1 MTQITPKVYSI
12 DGITHPDPRRKVFP
26 YLFVED
32 QDNLTLIDPSF
43 LSQLPILENYLL
55 DVGYDI
61 KNVKR
66 IILTHVHVDH
76 SQAANEIKKRS
87 GAKIYSHWIEARYL
101 NHNPP
106 YQGPPTTQETVDK
119 LEKLGVSMKALIKE
133 YGSFEVEPIGVDE
146 QVSDGDMIGSL
157 KVIHTPGHT
166 AGHVSLYYEKD
177 KLLLGAD
184 SICICICMC
193 ICIWSRGYVYIC
205 TTSINRSSYSNSIG
219 TKALQS

>member
-1 MTQITPKVYSI
+1 MTQVTPKVYSI
-12 DGITHPDPRRKVFP
+12 EGITHPDPRGKVFP

-32 QDNLTLIDPSF
+32 QDDLTLIDPSF

-76 SQAANEIKKRS
+76 SQTANEIKKRS

-101 NHNPP
+101 NHNPL

-119 LEKLGVSMKALIKE
+119 LEKLGVSMRALIK
-133 YGSFEVEPIGVDE
+133 
-146 QVSDGDMIGSL
+146 
-157 KVIHTPGHT
+157 
-166 AGHVSLYYEKD
+166 
-177 KLLLGAD
+177 
-184 SICICICMC
+184 
-193 ICIWSRGYVYIC
+193 
-205 TTSINRSSYSNSIG
+205 
-219 TKALQS
+219 

>member
-1 MTQITPKVYSI
+1 MYSI
-12 DGITHPDPRRKVFP
+12 EGITHPDPRGKVFP

-32 QDNLTLIDPSF
+32 QDNLTLIDPAF

-87 GAKIYSHWIEARYL
+87 GAKIYSHWVESRYL
-101 NHNPP
+101 SHDPP
-106 YQGPPTTQETVDK
+106 YQGPPTTQDTVDK
-119 LEKLGVSMKALIKE
+119 LEKLGVSTNALIKE
-133 YGSFEVEPIGVDE
+133 YGSFDVEPISVDK

-166 AGHVSLYYEKD
+166 PGHISLYYEKD
-177 KLLLGAD
+177 
-184 SICICICMC
+184 
-193 ICIWSRGYVYIC
+193 
-205 TTSINRSSYSNSIG
+205 
-219 TKALQS
+219 